1 MNKTIV
7 EAKNLC
13 KFFKTGTVEQK
24 VLENLN
30 IEIKKGDFTVIMGSS
45 GSGKSTLL
53 YALSCM
59 DKPTSGD
66 ILFMGEIVK
75 HTDKNLAQLHRTGMG
90 FVFQSSNLIQDL
102 TSFENI
108 TIPAYQVN
116 NKKTVN
122 AYADE
127 ILEKFNL
134 TGVKNKYPGEM
145 SGGEQQR
152 VAIARAV
159 INKPEVIFADEPT
172 GALNSKYSEEVLDY
186 FNNINKE
193 GITIVLVTHDVKACA
208 RGNRIIYLHD
218 GKIDGELSLE
228 PYNEGD
234 QKEREKKIYEFLNVH
249 NW

>member
-234 QKEREKKIYEFLNVH
+234 KKEREKKIYEFLIVH